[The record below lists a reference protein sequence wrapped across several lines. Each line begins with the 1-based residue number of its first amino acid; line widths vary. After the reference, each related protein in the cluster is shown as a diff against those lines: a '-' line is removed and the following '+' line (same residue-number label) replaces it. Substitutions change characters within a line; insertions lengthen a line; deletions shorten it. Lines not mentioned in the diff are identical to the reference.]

1 MKRNGHAE
9 WLERMGE
16 KIISAARVSGGLPSV
31 GADGY
36 MTVRV
41 PTLREQSMALNNA
54 DDDIREILKTGVPK
68 LG

>member
-1 MKRNGHAE
+1 M
-9 WLERMGE
+9 
-16 KIISAARVSGGLPSV
+16 